1 MRTLE
6 LYNREVELIK
16 LALKLAAE
24 KNREIANLYS
34 SLTIENDPM
43 RVEGKKQILENLYEY
58 EDLLD
63 KLNSKK

>member
-1 MRTLE
+1 MQHLE
-6 LYNREVELIK
+6 LENREVELIK

-34 SLTIENDPM
+34 SLTIENDPI
-43 RVEGKKQILENLYEY
+43 RAEGKKQILENLYEY